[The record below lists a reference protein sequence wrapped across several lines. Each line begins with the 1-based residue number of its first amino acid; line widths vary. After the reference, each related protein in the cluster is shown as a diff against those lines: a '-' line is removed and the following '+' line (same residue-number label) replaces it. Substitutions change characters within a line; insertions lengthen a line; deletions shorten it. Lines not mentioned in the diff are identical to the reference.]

1 MPLALLALAIGA
13 FGIGTTEFV
22 IMGLLPDVADDL
34 GISVPSAGHLVSA
47 YALGVVIGAPLLA
60 AVTARMARRKVLI
73 GLMVLFVAGN
83 ALSAFA
89 PGYDSLLAARFLS
102 GLPHGAFFGVGAV
115 VATTLVAPE
124 RKARSVSLMFLGLT
138 IANVAGVPVAT
149 LVGQH
154 LGWRATFL
162 GVSLI
167 GLVAIASLA
176 VLIPYDREAPVP
188 SVGLRSELSALK
200 SLPVWLAL
208 GTTVAGFG
216 ALFSAY
222 SYVTPML
229 TDSAGFAESS
239 VTLLLALFGVGATV
253 GNLVGGRL
261 ADHSLR
267 RTLFGGMASLAGVL
281 ALFPVMMSAQWSAA
295 VAVTLLGVA
304 AFVTGSPLQM
314 MVMEKAAAG
323 PSLASSANQAAFNL
337 ANAGGAWIGGACS
350 GRRVRGDVAC
360 GGGSWSC
367 RAGAGSCGG
376 CVHGGCAAGVAEWA
390 RAGCGWACAGAGGGC
405 AALRPGAGCVWLVAQ
420 FPAPLKNDG
429 HPAFLKA
436 TATLRPV
443 KAAAHPAFDS
453 SRSSSFAS
461 LTRENASAIDCATA
475 PAIPTHSAN
484 L

>member
-22 IMGLLPDVADDL
+22 MMGLLPDVADDL
-34 GISVPSAGHLVSA
+34 GVSVPSAGHLVSA

-60 AVTARMARRKVLI
+60 AVTSRMSRRAVLI

-89 PGYDSLLAARFLS
+89 PGYDSLLVARFLS

-115 VATTLVAPE
+115 VATNLVAPE

-162 GVSLI
+162 GVSVI
-167 GLVAIASLA
+167 GLAAIASLA
-176 VLIPYDREAPVP
+176 VLIPHDRQRPTAGG
-188 SVGLRSELSALK
+188 GLRGELAALR

-229 TDSAGFAESS
+229 TDSAGFAEAS

-267 RTLFGGMASLAGVL
+267 KTLFGGMASLAAVL
-281 ALFPVMMSAQWSAA
+281 ALFPVLMSAQWSAA
-295 VAVTLLGVA
+295 LAVTLLGVA
-304 AFVTGSPLQM
+304 AFVTGSPLQL
-314 MVMEKAAAG
+314 MVMEKAATA

-337 ANAGGAWIGGACS
+337 ANAGGAWIGGLTLAAGFGVTSPAVS
-350 GRRVRGDVAC
+350 GAMLAVLGLGV
-360 GGGSWSC
+360 
-367 RAGAGSCGG
+367 
-376 CVHGGCAAGVAEWA
+376 AGVAYVVDVRRGSSVGRE
-390 RAGCGWACAGAGGGC
+390 RIVAGHVPERVEA
-405 AALRPGAGCVWLVAQ
+405 VQ
-420 FPAPLKNDG
+420 
-429 HPAFLKA
+429 H
-436 TATLRPV
+436 
-443 KAAAHPAFDS
+443 
-453 SRSSSFAS
+453 
-461 LTRENASAIDCATA
+461 
-475 PAIPTHSAN
+475 
-484 L
+484 